1 LSVEGAIV
9 AGTLALAFVGL
20 FYRWFWTQHLSSS
33 SQIED
38 WGHAYL
44 IPVISGYLILQHK
57 EALARVPTR
66 IFWPGLA
73 PFLLGIMCYFF
84 FMASRFTG
92 GHMIQGWALLT
103 SLFGL
108 VLLMLG
114 PGAMRY
120 LFLPIAFLIFGIT
133 ISEMIMIRLT
143 FPLQLIAAQGAYVV
157 LSVIGAVAGFSAD
170 VHGTQLDVITSS
182 GAAVPLNIAA
192 ACAGMRTVVA
202 FFALGAATALLACRF
217 WWQRIALL
225 LLAVPVAIIINM
237 GRVATLGLLSL
248 GNANLAQGQAHMFI
262 GTILLIPGLL
272 LFLGLVWLLNRLVAE
287 PSSDP
292 VGGRR

>member
-1 LSVEGAIV
+1 M
-9 AGTLALAFVGL
+9 AGILAVAFVGL

-57 EALARVPTR
+57 DDLARMPMRV
-66 IFWPGLA
+66 FWPGLA

-84 FMASRFTG
+84 FIASRFTG

-103 SLFGL
+103 TLFGL

-133 ISEMIMIRLT
+133 VSEMIMIRLT

-157 LSVIGAVAGFSAD
+157 LSVIGAVAGFSAE

-182 GAAVPLNIAA
+182 GTAVPLNIAA

-202 FFALGAATALLACRF
+202 FFALGAATALLACRS
-217 WWQRIALL
+217 WWQRIGLV
-225 LLAVPVAIIINM
+225 LLAVPVAIILNI
-237 GRVATLGLLSL
+237 GRVATLGLISL

-262 GTILLIPGLL
+262 GTLLLIPGLL
-272 LFLGLVWLLNRLVAE
+272 MYLGLVWVLNHMVAE
-287 PSSDP
+287 ARPAP
-292 VGGRR
+292 AGGRR